1 MKEAYLFLADGF
13 EDMEALCTVDIL
25 RRGGVPVR
33 TVSIY
38 DDRWTVESSHSVSV
52 DADMNFAEFQDEFAA
67 GGASALVFPG
77 GLPGAKYLAE
87 KKELIEL
94 MVSHF
99 EGGGLVASI
108 CAAPG
113 LVTSQL
119 PGQEGRRFTCYPG
132 CEAIP
137 VSKGA
142 VCTGASV
149 EEDGNLITGRG
160 PGLAM
165 EFGLAI
171 LARIK
176 GEAAAD
182 AVRKGLLL

>member
-1 MKEAYLFLADGF
+1 MKASYIFLADGF

-25 RRGGVPVR
+25 RRGGVPVK

-38 DDRWTVESSHSVSV
+38 EDRWSVESSHGVV
-52 DADMNFAEFQDEFAA
+52 VEADMNFPEFEPEFASE
-67 GGASALVFPG
+67 GAEALIFPG
-77 GLPGAKYLAE
+77 GLPGSKYLAE
-87 KKELIEL
+87 KKDLIAV
-94 MVSHF
+94 MVRHAG
-99 EGGGLVASI
+99 EGGLVASI

-132 CEAIP
+132 CEDIP

-149 EEDGNLITGRG
+149 EQDGNLITGRG

-165 EFGLAI
+165 EFGLAV
-171 LARIK
+171 LARLA

-182 AVRKGLLL
+182 GVRKGLLL

>member
-1 MKEAYLFLADGF
+1 MKAAYIFLADGF

-38 DDRWTVESSHSVSV
+38 DERWLVESAHALSVE
-52 DADMNFAEFQDEFAA
+52 ADINFPEFKEEFAED
-67 GGASALVFPG
+67 GAEVLVFPG
-77 GLPGAKYLAE
+77 GLPGSKYLAE

-171 LARIK
+171 LARLR